1 MQQRLFL
8 ALFFLLVLLMAVLVL
23 AFSTIPPVNTVRV
36 EKKSVEADPSV
47 LDYSQQFAP
56 LTLIAQLPAGTMT
69 VTDVFDASGNRL
81 HR

>member
-1 MQQRLFL
+1 
-8 ALFFLLVLLMAVLVL
+8 MAVLVL

-69 VTDVFDASGNRL
+69 VTDVFDASGNKLVR
-81 HR
+81 